1 MKKKENNAILVV
13 HAEAVCVSC
22 EALTEAGGGSERSR
36 GKCKR
41 EPLHGTRLAAKR
53 RGPGHVLCRF
63 SPCGKGSQRGPR
75 IQETAEWHWRKK
87 EASSSSSVVVRGLT
101 LAATP

>member
-63 SPCGKGSQRGPR
+63 SPCGKGHREV
-75 IQETAEWHWRKK
+75 QEFKRQLNGTGERKK
-87 EASSSSSVVVRGLT
+87 LVVVVV
-101 LAATP
+101 